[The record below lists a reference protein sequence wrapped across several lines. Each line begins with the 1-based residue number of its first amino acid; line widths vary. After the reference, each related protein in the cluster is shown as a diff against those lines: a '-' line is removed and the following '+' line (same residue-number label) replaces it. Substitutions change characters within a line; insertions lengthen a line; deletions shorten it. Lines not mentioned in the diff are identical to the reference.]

1 LRGEGELAGARPRA
15 YVAAMKGP
23 DLRSGSPDPW
33 RDRRAAADLAREQ
46 EREFDAFDAPPLR
59 KRRFR
64 AVPVRIIL
72 PNLVTLL
79 ALCMGL
85 TAIRFASEGQFE
97 IAVIAVIIAAVL
109 DGLDGRIARALRGA
123 TRFGA
128 ELDSLA
134 DFVDFGVAPALIL
147 YFWGLHEIKS
157 LGWFAALVFAIAAA
171 LRLARF
177 NVMAEEPDRPAW
189 RDHFFTGMPA
199 PAGAIVGLLPLYLSL
214 SIFEAPHGRVMVWLY
229 IAYVLIIALLMASR
243 IPHFSGKK
251 IGRVP
256 RDLVI
261 VVLFGVVAGL
271 LLLATFP
278 MEMLIFFSAAYL
290 ATIPFAIRRFKAYE
304 AADAERQACAAPPAS
319 RA

>member
-1 LRGEGELAGARPRA
+1 MVLRGEGALAGAWPRA

-33 RDRRAAADLAREQ
+33 RDRRAAAELAREQ

-97 IAVIAVIIAAVL
+97 IAVIAVIIAAIL

-128 ELDSLA
+128 ELEFA
-134 DFVDFGVAPALIL
+134 RRFRRFRRRARVDPLFLGPARDQEPRLVRRACLRDRGGAAPRALQRHGRGAGPAGVARS
-147 YFWGLHEIKS
+147 FLHRHAGAGGRHRRP
-157 LGWFAALVFAIAAA
+157 LAALPQPVDSRGAAWS
-171 LRLARF
+171 R
-177 NVMAEEPDRPAW
+177 
-189 RDHFFTGMPA
+189 H
-199 PAGAIVGLLPLYLSL
+199 GLGFIS
-214 SIFEAPHGRVMVWLY
+214 
-229 IAYVLIIALLMASR
+229 
-243 IPHFSGKK
+243 
-251 IGRVP
+251 
-256 RDLVI
+256 
-261 VVLFGVVAGL
+261 
-271 LLLATFP
+271 P
-278 MEMLIFFSAAYL
+278 M
-290 ATIPFAIRRFKAYE
+290 
-304 AADAERQACAAPPAS
+304 C
-319 RA
+319 